1 MPIWH
6 EQLSAV
12 SSIQF
17 HCCKSTPSSSQF
29 TTVFADISI
38 VVSQDDKAKIGLGV
52 PAVGW
57 TFHTLQS
64 VHEPV
69 PMTDHDFPAGSEQ
82 KPMGDIQPI
91 CVILVDEGPN
101 ENLRHLKNIKTYCQL
116 FSKVW
121 FRLPGYNVI
130 NLELAFQ
137 NFRYTGEALCDI
149 WHHDLIFGRSV
160 DA

>member
-1 MPIWH
+1 
-6 EQLSAV
+6 
-12 SSIQF
+12 
-17 HCCKSTPSSSQF
+17 QF

-82 KPMGDIQPI
+82 KSLGTSSHTYMQDLKSF
-91 CVILVDEGPN
+91 ILDPQYDDV
-101 ENLRHLKNIKTYCQL
+101 LKTN
-116 FSKVW
+116 
-121 FRLPGYNVI
+121 G
-130 NLELAFQ
+130 
-137 NFRYTGEALCDI
+137 RYSTHLCD
-149 WHHDLIFGRSV
+149 FGR
-160 DA
+160 